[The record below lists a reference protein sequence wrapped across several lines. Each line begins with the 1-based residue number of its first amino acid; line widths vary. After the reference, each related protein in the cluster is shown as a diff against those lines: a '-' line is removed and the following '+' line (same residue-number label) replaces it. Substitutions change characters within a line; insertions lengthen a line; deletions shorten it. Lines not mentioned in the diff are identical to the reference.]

1 MEESVPTTAVR
12 MAGLMPGM
20 TPMGNAGFY
29 AGPQMGQLP
38 PGYVKTVS

>member
-1 MEESVPTTAVR
+1 
-12 MAGLMPGM
+12 M

-38 PGYVKTVS
+38 PGYVKTVSWPKRKN